1 MMRNLDQRGV
11 AAFEFCIVA
20 MAIFTLIFGVFD
32 LGRYMITMQSLRSL
46 AGAGARAAM
55 LNDCYTN
62 AVLTKTTPSCSGDY
76 MTDPQKR
83 ALVPFLY
90 AGGLSP
96 TVSTVTGG
104 SAVTVTASQS
114 GFSMVFTT
122 IWPSS
127 FNSPSAS
134 TKIPF

>member
-1 MMRNLDQRGV
+1 MRRLDQRGV
-11 AAFEFCIVA
+11 AALEFCIVA
-20 MAIFTLIFGVFD
+20 MAILTLIYGILD

-55 LNDCYTN
+55 INDCYTN
-62 AVLTKTTPSCSGDY
+62 AVLTKTTPTCSGDVY
-76 MTDPQKR
+76 LTDAQKR

-90 AGGLSP
+90 ANGGSP
-96 TVSTVTGG
+96 TLTTVTGG
-104 SAVTVTASQS
+104 SAVTVTTSMA
-114 GFSMVFTT
+114 GFSMVFPS

-134 TKIPF
+134 TNIPF